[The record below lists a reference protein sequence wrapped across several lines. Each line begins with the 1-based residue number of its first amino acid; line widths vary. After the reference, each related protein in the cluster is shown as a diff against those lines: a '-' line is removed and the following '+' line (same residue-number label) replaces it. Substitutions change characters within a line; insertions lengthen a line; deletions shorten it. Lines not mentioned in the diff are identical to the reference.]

1 MAPAY
6 VPLICRCS
14 AHVNLKIPMET
25 VLSIYSII
33 TDGKIPYVKTALL
46 EIEFSGTAE
55 EYEMFVSILIDDK
68 IVITKQ
74 LSTEIT
80 SFRYNIPDSDH
91 TIEHELRIE
100 ISGRPMGAMLHIH
113 SISIE
118 GLCMRLTM
126 LDSGTCKQNGEPS
139 VPTELMGQVGYQS
152 LKFTTPIYPWLLANE
167 RKDTYYY
174 SH

>member
-1 MAPAY
+1 M
-6 VPLICRCS
+6 
-14 AHVNLKIPMET
+14 
-25 VLSIYSII
+25 SIYSII
-33 TDGKIPYVKTALL
+33 TDGKIPYVKTAVL

-55 EYEMFVSILIDDK
+55 ETEMFVSILIDDK
-68 IVITKQ
+68 IVTAKQ

-80 SFRYNIPDSDH
+80 RFKYNIPDSNQ

-100 ISGRPMGAMLHIH
+100 ISGRPMGAMVHIH

-126 LDSGTCKQNGEPS
+126 RDSGTCEQNGEPA
-139 VPTELMGQVGYQS
+139 VPCQLMGQVGYQS

-167 RKDTYYY
+167 REDTYYY
-174 SH
+174 PH

>member
-1 MAPAY
+1 M
-6 VPLICRCS
+6 
-14 AHVNLKIPMET
+14 
-25 VLSIYSII
+25 SIYSII

-55 EYEMFVSILIDDK
+55 DPAMFVSILIDEK
-68 IVITKQ
+68 IVTAKQ

-80 SFRYNIPDSDH
+80 RFKYNIPDSNQ

-100 ISGRPMGAMLHIH
+100 ISDQSMGAMVHIH
-113 SISIE
+113 RISIE

-126 LDSGTCKQNGEPS
+126 RDSGTCKQNGEPAM
-139 VPTELMGQVGYQS
+139 PTEYMCQGYQS

-167 RKDTYYY
+167 REDSYYY
-174 SH
+174 PH

>member
-1 MAPAY
+1 
-6 VPLICRCS
+6 
-14 AHVNLKIPMET
+14 VNFKIPTET

-33 TDGKIPYVKTALL
+33 TDGKISYVKTALL

-55 EYEMFVSILIDDK
+55 DPAMFVSILIDDE
-68 IVITKQ
+68 IVTTKQ

-80 SFRYNIPDSDH
+80 RFKYNIPDSNQ

-100 ISGRPMGAMLHIH
+100 ISGRPIGAMLHIR

-118 GLCMRLTM
+118 GLCMRSTM
-126 LDSGTCKQNGEPS
+126 SNSGTSKQNGEPA
-139 VPTELMGQVGYQS
+139 VPSEYMGQLGYQS

-167 RKDTYYY
+167 SDNTYYY
-174 SH
+174 PHYKIQWQNALT

>member
-1 MAPAY
+1 
-6 VPLICRCS
+6 
-14 AHVNLKIPMET
+14 MEI
-25 VLSIYSII
+25 VLGIYSII

-46 EIEFSGTAE
+46 EIEFNGTAE
-55 EYEMFVSILIDDK
+55 ESEMFVSILIDDK

-80 SFRYNIPDSDH
+80 RFKFNIPDSNQ

-100 ISGRPMGAMLHIH
+100 LSGRPMGPMLHIR

-126 LDSGTCKQNGEPS
+126 SDSGTCKQDGETARPFQY
-139 VPTELMGQVGYQS
+139 MGQIGYQS
-152 LKFTTPIYPWLLANE
+152 LKFTTPIYPWLMANE
-167 RKDTYYY
+167 RNDTYYY
-174 SH
+174 PH